1 MMNILGSLF
10 FHNYYSIYS
19 NYSNNNR
26 KNCTFAENLQNILIK
41 RMDTTRQ
48 QKISRLVQK
57 ELSEIFRRETAKTR
71 GTLVTVSSVRVS
83 PDLSV
88 ANVRLSIFPSE
99 NAQAI
104 IDNINASERS
114 IRHQLAQQV
123 RYQLR
128 RCPELK
134 FHIDDSLD
142 YIDHIDELLAKDKK
156 SESSE
161 NTENSEN

>member
-1 MMNILGSLF
+1 
-10 FHNYYSIYS
+10 
-19 NYSNNNR
+19 
-26 KNCTFAENLQNILIK
+26 
-41 RMDTTRQ
+41 MDTTRQ

-57 ELSEIFRRETAKTR
+57 ELSEIFRRETAKTHD
-71 GTLVTVSSVRVS
+71 TLVSVSSVRVS

-104 IDNINASERS
+104 MDNINQNERG

-142 YIDHIDELLAKDKK
+142 YIDHIDQLLAKDKVANK
-156 SESSE
+156 DDEKE
-161 NTENSEN
+161 NDTPNS

>member
-1 MMNILGSLF
+1 
-10 FHNYYSIYS
+10 
-19 NYSNNNR
+19 
-26 KNCTFAENLQNILIK
+26 
-41 RMDTTRQ
+41 MDTTRQ

-57 ELSEIFRRETAKTR
+57 ELSEIFRRETAKTH
-71 GTLVTVSSVRVS
+71 GTLVSVSSVRVS

-99 NAQAI
+99 NAQTI
-104 IDNINASERS
+104 MDNINQNERG

-142 YIDHIDELLAKDKK
+142 YIDHIDQLLAKDKVANK
-156 SESSE
+156 DDEKE
-161 NTENSEN
+161 NDTPNP

>member
-1 MMNILGSLF
+1 
-10 FHNYYSIYS
+10 
-19 NYSNNNR
+19 
-26 KNCTFAENLQNILIK
+26 
-41 RMDTTRQ
+41 MDTTRQ

-71 GTLVTVSSVRVS
+71 GTLITVSSVRVS

-104 IDNINASERS
+104 MDNITQNERG
-114 IRHQLAQQV
+114 IRHQLAQQT

-142 YIDHIDELLAKDKK
+142 YIDHIDELLNKDKK
-156 SESSE
+156 SESAE
-161 NTENSEN
+161 N